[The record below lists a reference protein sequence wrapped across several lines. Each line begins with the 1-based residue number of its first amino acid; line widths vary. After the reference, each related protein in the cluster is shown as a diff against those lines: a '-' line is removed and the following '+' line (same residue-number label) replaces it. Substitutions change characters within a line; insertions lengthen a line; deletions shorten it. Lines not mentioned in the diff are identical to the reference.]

1 MALSKQYLAHSTPSL
16 LVLHIRIFGIS
27 VGKTWSNLSCS
38 EKREVADAL
47 LADILVAFDKLDA
60 VDKLPTI
67 FCEANDLPSLVLD
80 PVSQR
85 LDNNS
90 SILESLV
97 KKIHDLPTAV
107 PQSALNKQRSSLD
120 SVICR

>member
-1 MALSKQYLAHSTPSL
+1 MPES
-16 LVLHIRIFGIS
+16 G
-27 VGKTWSNLSCS
+27 S

-67 FCEANDLPSLVLD
+67 FCEANDLIRLPSLVLD

-107 PQSALNKQRSSLD
+107 PQSALNTSSLD
-120 SVICR
+120 SVSRCSWSNLPL

>member
-1 MALSKQYLAHSTPSL
+1 MQAGLTDHA
-16 LVLHIRIFGIS
+16 RRG
-27 VGKTWSNLSCS
+27 S

-67 FCEANDLPSLVLD
+67 FCEANDLISLPSLVLD

-90 SILESLV
+90 SIIESLV

-107 PQSALNKQRSSLD
+107 PQSALNKQCSSRCSWSNLHL
-120 SVICR
+120 